1 MRMADQ
7 LEYLNLPG
15 DTFDVRFVQDLGLLQ
30 DLDGHLLARQDVRRH
45 LHLPKSALSQ
55 RLPEHV
61 VSYRLRYL
69 GLLGRL
75 GGFGLA
81 RH

>member
-1 MRMADQ
+1 
-7 LEYLNLPG
+7 
-15 DTFDVRFVQDLGLLQ
+15 
-30 DLDGHLLARQDVRRH
+30 VRRH